1 MNGPSQ
7 CWCDECGCSL
17 LTRQTPATVNGVN
30 KCLRREV
37 HDSHAR
43 SNKPLYISVK
53 RRWPKAN
60 FYMWRKP
67 STLNRS
73 VHPLPQSPQS
83 VTSELLSHC
92 SDVLMSYTLS
102 TTPPTSEHHATTN
115 VSHLKIPIDNN
126 ASLILLHCQDTVVS
140 DGRASHL
147 ERLPSEL
154 LINILSYLSTKDL
167 RNCMLVCK
175 RFYQIS
181 IDPALC
187 EDCII

>member
-17 LTRQTPATVNGVN
+17 LTRHTPATPNGVN
-30 KCLRREV
+30 KCSRREV
-37 HDSHAR
+37 PDIHAR

-73 VHPLPQSPQS
+73 VHPSPQSPQS

-102 TTPPTSEHHATTN
+102 TTPPTIEHNTTTN
-115 VSHLKIPIDNN
+115 VSHLK
-126 ASLILLHCQDTVVS
+126 
-140 DGRASHL
+140 
-147 ERLPSEL
+147 
-154 LINILSYLSTKDL
+154 YLSIIIL
-167 RNCMLVCK
+167 AL
-175 RFYQIS
+175 FYYTARTQWYLMVEPPTLKGS
-181 IDPALC
+181 RVSC
-187 EDCII
+187 